1 MSEKKVKKFLYHVLQ
16 DDYYGFCKWGE
27 VPS

>member
-1 MSEKKVKKFLYHVLQ
+1 MGEKKVKKFQYHVLQ
-16 DDYYGFCKWGE
+16 DDYYGFCKGEE